1 VLALMVLL
9 SLHSP
14 RLASWTFRTAIVIA
28 AGAQVQGPVR
38 AGDVVLRGGWMFDS
52 LRGEVRRNTGIVV
65 RDGSFLE
72 VDANL
77 AGRDLSAGGLAQ
89 LGGLTSS
96 LLASFVGA
104 PFRSARFL
112 GAEAEPA

>member
-1 VLALMVLL
+1 MKTRWLIAVVLCLTIALAV
-9 SLHSP
+9 
-14 RLASWTFRTAIVIA
+14 
-28 AGAQVQGPVR
+28 GAQVQGPLR

-77 AGRDLSAGGLAQ
+77 TGRDLSAARVIDLEDNQYALPGIFDLHAHLRGGSVRRR
-89 LGGLTSS
+89 T
-96 LLASFVGA
+96 
-104 PFRSARFL
+104 RR
-112 GAEAEPA
+112 